1 MCVDKGGRDPVVCL
15 GFSSTPTT
23 YRLASGRQVVNEIS
37 RPKEFSNSTQVLGVK
52 RIEHQSLLPLHN
64 LCEQIFILGRKIYRQ
79 ELYIVL
85 INMFILQVFSRW
97 FGFPPS
103 RKVVFFFLEQ
113 RSHRLSPPCWSN
125 PVYTLLT
132 VGMHARRKC
141 VGIKFKYFCI
151 SLHIIRSEPYIFSR
165 NRCEILTMT
174 QYGDSG
180 TL

>member
-103 RKVVFFFLEQ
+103 RKVVCFFRATF
-113 RSHRLSPPCWSN
+113 SPSFTAVLVQPSVRPAHSWNARKKKVCWN
-125 PVYTLLT
+125 Q
-132 VGMHARRKC
+132 
-141 VGIKFKYFCI
+141 I
-151 SLHIIRSEPYIFSR
+151 
-165 NRCEILTMT
+165 
-174 QYGDSG
+174 
-180 TL
+180 